1 MSLSRF
7 NEQVRL
13 LIVDSD
19 EGAAHEMA
27 EVICGEGT
35 DQDRW
40 RDAARSPRRARTCTL
55 LTSLRGLMDEN
66 LEAHDLVI
74 CAMELADGTGIDAL
88 GFVRGARPDLP
99 VVLMTDSMD
108 SALVIESVRCGA
120 LDCLV
125 RDATAL
131 DRLSVCI
138 EKWLAQRDQ
147 SVETERSQ
155 RKVNK
160 SLTDLLDEI
169 TKLHSMIA
177 QLESVATTDEL
188 TGLSNRRRLNFALD
202 QHWQK
207 RRTDSDSIAF
217 LMIDVDQFKRLND
230 EFGHQRGDALL
241 RLLGRVLHENC
252 RESDVI
258 ARYGGDE
265 FCVLMPHA
273 TVENAATTARRI
285 CDSFTKAASQAFP
298 STLVSLSIGI
308 AHTSLSDPQQA
319 MELVAHADEA
329 MYTAKRSG
337 DRVIV
342 RRRDGMVTM

>member
-7 NEQVRL
+7 KDQVKL

-19 EGAAHEMA
+19 EAAAHEMA
-27 EVICGEGT
+27 TVICGDGT
-35 DQDRW
+35 ELDRW
-40 RDAARSPRRARTCTL
+40 RAGTRNPRRARTCTIRH
-55 LTSLRGLMDEN
+55 SLRELMDED
-66 LEAHDLVI
+66 LAAHDLLI
-74 CAMELADGTGIDAL
+74 CAMELSDGTGVDAL

-99 VVLMTDSMD
+99 VVLMTESMD

-120 LDCLV
+120 LDCIV
-125 RDATAL
+125 RDPTAL

-147 SVETERSQ
+147 TAETERSQ
-155 RKVNK
+155 RKVNQ

-188 TGLSNRRRLNFALD
+188 TGLNNRRRLNFALD

-207 RRTDSDSIAF
+207 RQGSSDSIAF

-252 RESDVI
+252 RETDVI

-273 TVENAATTARRI
+273 TVENAAATARRI
-285 CDSFTKAASQAFP
+285 CDSFTRAAAQSFP
-298 STLVSLSIGI
+298 SPLVSLSIGI
-308 AHTSLSDPQQA
+308 AHTSLSDPQHA

-337 DRVIV
+337 DRVIA
-342 RRRDGMVTM
+342 RRQDGMMSV